1 MKKIVVKMRSFKK
14 LFGGD
19 LLQLA
24 LLLSLLK
31 VSSLSLV
38 ITVVRLFIN
47 SFPLPTP
54 ASKNQLNDVKYYNEI
69 LPRSFFF
76 IVFFSLVKSTECTL
90 CSSHGQSFYRGLLL
104 QVDPDNYL
112 GYNPHSSTDPGGD
125 IISGPAML
133 QDSWRHEDLSPR
145 IHPKSMD
152 SLLDI
157 HQAEILEDLNSLG
170 RYSRLVV

>member
-38 ITVVRLFIN
+38 ITVVL
-47 SFPLPTP
+47 LPTS

-90 CSSHGQSFYRGLLL
+90 R
-104 QVDPDNYL
+104 
-112 GYNPHSSTDPGGD
+112 
-125 IISGPAML
+125 
-133 QDSWRHEDLSPR
+133 
-145 IHPKSMD
+145 
-152 SLLDI
+152 
-157 HQAEILEDLNSLG
+157 
-170 RYSRLVV
+170 

>member
-24 LLLSLLK
+24 LWLSLLK

-38 ITVVRLFIN
+38 ITVVL
-47 SFPLPTP
+47 LPTS

-90 CSSHGQSFYRGLLL
+90 R
-104 QVDPDNYL
+104 
-112 GYNPHSSTDPGGD
+112 
-125 IISGPAML
+125 
-133 QDSWRHEDLSPR
+133 
-145 IHPKSMD
+145 
-152 SLLDI
+152 
-157 HQAEILEDLNSLG
+157 
-170 RYSRLVV
+170 

>member
-47 SFPLPTP
+47 SFPPPTP

-90 CSSHGQSFYRGLLL
+90 R
-104 QVDPDNYL
+104 
-112 GYNPHSSTDPGGD
+112 
-125 IISGPAML
+125 
-133 QDSWRHEDLSPR
+133 
-145 IHPKSMD
+145 
-152 SLLDI
+152 
-157 HQAEILEDLNSLG
+157 
-170 RYSRLVV
+170 

>member
-47 SFPLPTP
+47 SFPTPTP

-69 LPRSFFF
+69 LPRNFFSV
-76 IVFFSLVKSTECTL
+76 VFFSLVKSTESAL
-90 CSSHGQSFYRGLLL
+90 KIFYGRPTVSLPAFLL
-104 QVDPDNYL
+104 
-112 GYNPHSSTDPGGD
+112 
-125 IISGPAML
+125 
-133 QDSWRHEDLSPR
+133 
-145 IHPKSMD
+145 
-152 SLLDI
+152 
-157 HQAEILEDLNSLG
+157 
-170 RYSRLVV
+170 